1 MTSMKVSVI
10 TTCPNCD
17 FWHSGSCDMGMR
29 KKRTIGKGKMV
40 SGVMQGKYLVCD
52 KFRVWG
58 YGQMK
63 DKSIRKL
70 TITEA
75 RTISLIMGFD
85 ILALDDYIDR
95 WVEIKIQSPKK
106 IKSCGG
112 QCYKNKEMK

>member
-1 MTSMKVSVI
+1 
-10 TTCPNCD
+10 
-17 FWHSGSCDMGMR
+17 
-29 KKRTIGKGKMV
+29 
-40 SGVMQGKYLVCD
+40 
-52 KFRVWG
+52 
-58 YGQMK
+58 MK

-70 TITEA
+70 TISDA
-75 RTISLIMGFD
+75 RSLSLIMGFD